1 VILSIRTMSSKV
13 SSVWVAGLVLAAS
26 VGGVGCKKPP
36 AVDPA
41 AIQAA
46 ESLPGAAEVRAAVEK
61 KDFEGVLTAI
71 SKVREQVTNDEQN
84 IQFLLLARQTRD
96 RITELAPEDPK
107 AMEIVATLRALSTGG
122 R

>member
-1 VILSIRTMSSKV
+1 MTPVIRTMPSKV
-13 SSVWVAGLVLAAS
+13 SSMFAAALVLAAS
-26 VGGVGCKKPP
+26 VGVAGCKKPP

-41 AIQAA
+41 AIKAA

-61 KDFEGVLTAI
+61 KDFEGALTAI
-71 SKVREQVTNDEQN
+71 SKVRDQVANDEQN

>member
-1 VILSIRTMSSKV
+1 MIPYIRTMSSKI
-13 SSVWVAGLVLAAS
+13 SSVLLAGLVLS
-26 VGGVGCKKPP
+26 VATGVVGCKKPP

-41 AIQAA
+41 AVKAA
-46 ESLPGAAEVRAAVEK
+46 ESMPGAAEVRAAVEK
-61 KDFEGVLTAI
+61 KDFEGALTAI
-71 SKVREQVTNDEQN
+71 SKVRDQVTNDEQN

-96 RITELAPEDPK
+96 RITELAPDDPK

>member
-1 VILSIRTMSSKV
+1 MPSKV
-13 SSVWVAGLVLAAS
+13 SSVFLAGLVLAAS
-26 VGGVGCKKPP
+26 VGVVGCKKPP
-36 AVDPA
+36 AVDSA
-41 AIQAA
+41 AIKAA

-71 SKVREQVTNDEQN
+71 SKVRDQVTNDEQN

-96 RITELAPEDPK
+96 RITELAPDDPK